1 MQDAV
6 LKLESLPN
14 ELFVEFFRYINTN
27 DLFSIFS
34 SLNGRFSSLIQ
45 SLHYLSY
52 ISDTSDVPARWIRR
66 LVILHPLDVPLKD
79 FVHVRRLYLHYVTD
93 QLLDQ
98 LTPEI
103 LPHLEHLSID
113 RRVNPSHMPEFRRR
127 VFSNFYPRLQSCY
140 LSRMNPACLDQ
151 AWTQSSTLRVL
162 RVNELDA
169 IMYVSIL
176 SACPNLFEL
185 KWKFA
190 NRSTL
195 PSSSIVHHRLQRM
208 AINMIHDHWP
218 WDDRV
223 LEAYLLCVPQLEQLH
238 LHRSLGRD
246 GRQIEHLR
254 GYDWMSSIVVRC
266 LTALRRFN
274 FYLNLSRSLG
284 SIEQLKRDFE
294 SEHSSCSFLT
304 AFLMIC
310 N

>member
-1 MQDAV
+1 MQDAL

-14 ELFVEFFRYINTN
+14 ELLIEFFRYIDTN
-27 DLFSIFS
+27 DLFRIFS
-34 SLNGRFSSLIQ
+34 SLNGRFSHLIQ
-45 SLHYLSY
+45 SLDYLSY
-52 ISDTSDVPARWIRR
+52 ISGITDVPVRWIRR
-66 LVILHPLDVPLKD
+66 LVIVHPFDVPLKE

-93 QLLDQ
+93 QLIDQ

-113 RRVNPSHMPEFRRR
+113 RRVNPSYMSEFRRR
-127 VFSNFYPRLQSCY
+127 VFSNFYPRLQSSY
-140 LSRMNPACLDQ
+140 LSRINGPGLGE
-151 AWTQSSTLRVL
+151 AWTHAPALRVL

-169 IMYVSIL
+169 TMYVSIL

-185 KWKFA
+185 KWRFS

-208 AINMIHDHWP
+208 MINMIHDHCP

-223 LEAYLLCVPQLEQLH
+223 LEPYLLCVPQLEQLH
-238 LHRSLGRD
+238 LHRSLD
-246 GRQIEHLR
+246 RQIEHLHA
-254 GYDWMSSIVVRC
+254 YDWLSSIVARC
-266 LTALRRFN
+266 LTVLHRFH
-274 FYLNLSRSLG
+274 FYLNLSRSLR

-294 SEHSSCSFLT
+294 SKHSNGS